1 MWLKDFLLEF
11 DDVVNPSKS
20 LPPLQSLDVFNHIK
34 TTGPPIA
41 SRFRRLDG
49 KKLAAAKK
57 EFEQLERDGIVRRS
71 DSPWSSPL
79 HMVEKADGSWRPC
92 GDFRRLNLVT
102 EPDSYTLPNM
112 LDFAHVAAGC
122 SIFSKIDLRK
132 GYHQIPVRPD
142 DICKTAI
149 STPFG
154 LFEYTRMPFGLRN
167 TGNTFQRKSDRVKN
181 QLEFCFAYQDDLEVA
196 SKDDIQHRLHLRQV
210 FLRLRQHGLV
220 INAEKCV
227 FSAPSIDFLGH
238 RVTAGGVTPLPTYVS
253 AVLDFPRPNT
263 VKELQGFL
271 GLLNFY
277 RRFLPAV
284 ARSLQPLTD
293 ALRGDRKGND
303 LVEWSSEMEAAFSAS
318 KMALASATYLAHPLP
333 GAVLSLNVDAS
344 ATHIGAGLHQ
354 HRKFATGVVDTGG
367 AP

>member
-1 MWLKDFLLEF
+1 MWSTLPKLSLLSS
-11 DDVVNPSKS
+11 PQMSS
-20 LPPLQSLDVFNHIK
+20 IK

-49 KKLAAAKK
+49 EKLAAAKK

-71 DSPWSSPL
+71 VRPWSSPL
-79 HMVEKADGSWRPC
+79 HMVEMADGSWRPC

-102 EPDSYTLPNM
+102 EPDSYPLLNM
-112 LDFAHVAAGC
+112 LVFAHVATGC

-132 GYHQIPVRPD
+132 GYHQILVHPD

-167 TGNTFQRKSDRVKN
+167 AGNTFQRKIDRVKN

-196 SKDDIQHRLHLRQV
+196 SKDDIQHPLHFRQV
-210 FLRLRQHGLV
+210 FLHLRQHGLV
-220 INAEKCV
+220 INSEKCV
-227 FSAPSIDFLGH
+227 FGAPSIDFLGH
-238 RVTAGGVTPLPTYVS
+238 RVTAGTVTPLPTYISV
-253 AVLDFPRPNT
+253 VLDFPRPNT

-284 ARSLQPLTD
+284 ARTLQPLTD
-293 ALRGDRKGND
+293 ALRGDRKGTD
-303 LVEWSSEMEAAFSAS
+303 PVEWSAEMEAAFTAS
-318 KMALASATYLAHPLP
+318 KKALASATYLAHPLP
-333 GAVLSLNVDAS
+333 GAVLSLSVDTS
-344 ATHIGAGLHQ
+344 ATHIGAGLH
-354 HRKFATGVVDTGG
+354 
-367 AP
+367 